1 METIMSCAMQL
12 SIIKQVRI
20 LKRDIKVTQDN
31 VILVNK
37 FGDMCE
43 IKYK

>member
-1 METIMSCAMQL
+1 MQL

-20 LKRDIKVTQDN
+20 LKRDIMVTQDN
-31 VILVNK
+31 DILVNK